1 MILMKMFSRVNIIA
15 FTFLLLI
22 GCSDNAGSDFAENSG
37 NNEAVKAQE
46 RLEQISSN
54 TEKTKTDLQA
64 ETKMDELQQK
74 KEDLLKK
81 RAELIKKGHW
91 VEPKLSVLPEQTE
104 FQAVDVKKVLDEV
117 LLIQLP
123 IPKGSVDVMPVIAS
137 YEGEKLSLL
146 AMIRNGTDKDVTS
159 KDLEKKNLIIQNAD
173 ELKISAK
180 VLSSENM
187 KIGTLKPGEARP
199 FQIEFEES
207 EVLINNYPIDKG
219 FNTVLK

>member
-1 MILMKMFSRVNIIA
+1 MKMFSRVNVIT

-22 GCSDNAGSDFAENSG
+22 GCSENEGNKMAEHSG

-54 TEKTKTDLQA
+54 TEKAKANPQA
-64 ETKMDELQQK
+64 ETKLNELQKK

-81 RAELIKKGHW
+81 RAELIKKGQW

-104 FQAVDVKKVLDEV
+104 FQTADVKKVLDEV

-146 AMIRNGTDKDVTS
+146 AMVRNGTDKDVTS

-173 ELKISAK
+173 ELKISTK

-199 FQIEFEES
+199 FQIIFEER